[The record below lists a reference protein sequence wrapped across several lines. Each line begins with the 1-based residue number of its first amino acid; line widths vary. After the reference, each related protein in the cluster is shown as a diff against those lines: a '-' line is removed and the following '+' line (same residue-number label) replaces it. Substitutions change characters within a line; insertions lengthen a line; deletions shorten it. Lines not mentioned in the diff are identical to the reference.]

1 MNNQIHEIELG
12 NVEANASM
20 DCWDSF
26 IDFAYMQ
33 VDQSVKDK
41 SRAYKLK
48 LALEELI
55 SNIIRSS
62 SENSASRPKQ
72 TTLKIT
78 ALERE
83 SPSHHSFI
91 LRTEDDGIEFN
102 PRFGERPSVDT
113 EQPVHDRQIGG
124 LGLFLIQESVDEVS
138 YKWIDGKNTY
148 ELSVSTSPNSE

>member
-1 MNNQIHEIELG
+1 MSNQSSEIELG

-33 VDQSVKDK
+33 VDQSVKDQ

-48 LALEELI
+48 LAFEELI

-62 SENSASRPKQ
+62 SEHSGGHLKQ
-72 TTLKIT
+72 PTLKIT

-83 SPSHHSFI
+83 SPDHHFFV
-91 LRTEDDGIEFN
+91 LRTEDNGIEFN
-102 PRFGERPSVDT
+102 PRFGERPAVDT
-113 EQPVHDRQIGG
+113 EQPVQDRQIGG

-138 YKWIDGKNTY
+138 YRWVDGKNTY
-148 ELSVSTSPNSE
+148 ELSMSTSQNTE